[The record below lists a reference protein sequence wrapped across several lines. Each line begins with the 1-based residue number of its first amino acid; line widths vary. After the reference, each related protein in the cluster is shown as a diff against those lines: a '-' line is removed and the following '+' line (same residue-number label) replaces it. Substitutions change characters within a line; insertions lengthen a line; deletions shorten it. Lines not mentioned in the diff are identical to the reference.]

1 MYRNSPYC
9 DVANDVMMGRTKDD
23 LVPLKRN
30 RFNFY
35 KDYKERRQRE
45 KLAKLR
51 YESMLE
57 ERLAQEAEQEGMER
71 EERATWEAV
80 ELQARNWKRL
90 VDLHREAERSEKA
103 ERLRAEKEN
112 MLLKEEGFTYHNG
125 VLKEFLRWRDS
136 PALYRY
142 YDGHRGQVYAVAMA
156 SDCVASACADTF
168 VRLWDLESGKCM
180 RTLEGHGKSVR
191 DVDLS
196 PGFQLDGGLVVS
208 CSTDK
213 TVRLWDAKG
222 GVKIIK
228 GHMDVV
234 YASRFSPDGKRVC
247 SASGDK
253 TVRLWHAH
261 QGYLIFAFW
270 GHSSPV
276 MSCAF
281 SSSGKYVV
289 SSSDYGERAIKLW
302 KMPPV
307 CHATMALRVDWTPE
321 GLVQRFILVADPP
334 RALTD
339 DPRLVDQPFR
349 KKKDPWL
356 ALAADVVV
364 AESVPEKTK
373 DVSQEDDDEDDD
385 APHDTPEASGFSVS
399 VTSRDRF
406 GRATRAST
414 YFGGGAPLRVELRG
428 VESIHKFFVS
438 CVKKKHALR
447 IESPASGDRCG
458 TFANV
463 PFGTRATCQNRA
475 VTSTKRFVPTSSVDV
490 EWCVP
495 EQSTG
500 SALLRATIETDDGTV
515 VALSTTLREMTPP
528 QETRKDDERES
539 DVSPFEFQ
547 ASVLHQIFIE
557 KIRNRQFADAA
568 NMLAHDVCLNAFRGK
583 DDVMTQ
589 VKEYMGNAFSIVK
602 DAKDLAPGKSMTL
615 VLHGTSAEAPA
626 PNVAEE
632 DASSSDAEDDFETR
646 AAAQAKLIAKLR
658 KRRLACAE
666 EVRTLP
672 SHPLADAPLPA
683 PPALST
689 DRLIADGMF
698 GGSLPHLR
706 MPLPVTY
713 PRRPPTATTTTTSN
727 AHHQKALVA
736 VEAPPDAKLLA
747 TLCKVKLR
755 DDRRASTTR
764 RAATLRLPGFESFGL
779 SNAVHVRAT
788 SRRGAGQKVL
798 KGDDNSRVADIEAM
812 GQSLRSRGE
821 SLVSEQATTTS
832 RRVWRRQRRPTFATL
847 PGFVK
852 RVTRRHIKEDEEDA
866 LSGCVRTFRK
876 RHHHTV
882 NQVAWSTDDKRVA
895 SCSNDATV
903 RLWSPETG
911 GLVRTLVGHRDAV
924 LGVAFAD
931 NGLRLA
937 SCGMD
942 NVILLWNLVTGDVV
956 RQFRGHDDAVY
967 RILFLRSSSLLVTC
981 SSDHTVKTWMLTP
994 RRPEAPQR
1002 CEVQDAG
1009 MTAAVVTWRAPPA
1022 YNEAITAYKIQHREG
1037 IRGEF
1042 GAEKSVDGST
1052 FESRIVN
1059 LDAGHHYQF
1068 RVCAVNR
1075 MGQGDWSEPS
1085 KVHVTEVGPPPPPKR
1100 PTVPRDLA
1108 TPTSL
1113 VLCWQAPRATAP
1125 GTAIHSF
1132 HVECAGMGH
1141 KFGGE
1146 LSVTL
1151 TWRDG
1156 AQLAAHVDRN
1166 EDTRTTA
1173 AMALRFENLKPGY
1186 DWRFRVSAESSA
1198 GRGPFS
1204 AATISAPTPAAE
1216 PETPPAPTGIAI
1228 SKHEIEVSWTAPHDN
1243 GSAIETFE
1251 LASPSWVRHFTRRVC
1266 STRVDGLDAG
1276 KGSVFRTRAVNAVG
1290 ASEWSEWSAP
1300 VLTLTGLPAVPE
1312 RPTIVEANI
1321 TSIVVAVDK
1330 PDNGGKLLD
1339 SLLFQRRQLRP
1350 GGLRTEWAHDDPRPP
1365 PPGPAGLNATFNLNN
1380 LAPDSV
1386 YQFRCAAVNAHGASD
1401 WSLPSFRGRTLV
1413 ARPPLAPSKPR
1424 LEAAFANFCDLVWGE
1439 AQTNGAPVTGHLLEL
1454 IKRHRVADMRSTREV
1469 GYLPRCRLDH
1479 LEPQPLVYVARIAA
1493 LSDAGQGPF
1502 SQWSEPFSCNDDQ
1515 DTDDDEASR
1524 PATSPLP
1531 SRSSLGSRGGRR
1543 PTFVASRPATAA
1555 AAIPTTGSL

>member
-1 MYRNSPYC
+1 MP
-9 DVANDVMMGRTKDD
+9 V
-23 LVPLKRN
+23 LLKRK
-30 RFNFY
+30 RWNFY
-35 KDYKERRQRE
+35 QDYKERRQRE
-45 KLAKLR
+45 KLEKLR
-51 YESMLE
+51 YESLLE
-57 ERLAQEAEQEGMER
+57 ERLAQEAERERMER

-80 ELQARNWKRL
+80 ELQDRNWKRL
-90 VDLHREAERSEKA
+90 VDLHREAERNGKA
-103 ERLRAEKEN
+103 ERLRVDKEN
-112 MLLKEEGFTYHNG
+112 MLLKEEGFTYYNG

-156 SDCVASACADTF
+156 SDCIASASADTC
-168 VRLWDLESGKCM
+168 VKLWDLETGKCV
-180 RTLEGHGKSVR
+180 RTMEGHGKSVR

-196 PGFQLDGGLVVS
+196 PGFHLGGGLVVS

-213 TVRLWDAKG
+213 TLRIWDAKG
-222 GVKIIK
+222 GVRKIIK

-253 TVRLWHAH
+253 TVRLWHAQ
-261 QGYLIFAFW
+261 QGYLIFVFW
-270 GHSSPV
+270 GHLSPV

-307 CHATMALRVDWTPE
+307 CHVTMALRVDWTPE
-321 GLVQRFILVADPP
+321 GLVQRFILVEDPP
-334 RALTD
+334 RALTE

-349 KKKDPWL
+349 KKKKQDPWL

-364 AESVPEKTK
+364 VESVPETPQK
-373 DVSQEDDDEDDD
+373 DANDEDDDE
-385 APHDTPEASGFSVS
+385 APPDTPEANGFSVS

-414 YFGGGAPLRVELRG
+414 YFDGAPLRVELRG

-438 CVKKKHALR
+438 CVKKRHALR

-458 TFANV
+458 SFANA
-463 PFGTRATCQNRA
+463 PLGTRATCDDRA
-475 VTSTKRFVPTSSVDV
+475 VMSTKRFVPTSSVDL
-490 EWCVP
+490 EWCAP

-500 SALLRATIETDDGTV
+500 SALVRATIETDDGTV
-515 VALSTTLREMTPP
+515 VSLTTTLREVPPP
-528 QETRKDDERES
+528 QETKRDDETETS
-539 DVSPFEFQ
+539 EASPFEFQ

-557 KIRNRQFADAA
+557 KVRNHQFAEAA
-568 NMLAHDVCLNAFRGK
+568 NMLAPDVGLGTLRGK

-589 VKEYMGNAFSIVK
+589 VKRYMGNGSIVK

-615 VLHGTSAEAPA
+615 VLHGTLPEAPA
-626 PNVAEE
+626 PDFAGEE
-632 DASSSDAEDDFETR
+632 ANSSDTDDDDLETR
-646 AAAQAKLIAKLR
+646 AAAEAKMIAKLR

-672 SHPLADAPLPA
+672 SEPLADAPFPA
-683 PPALST
+683 PPALPT
-689 DRLIADGMF
+689 CLIADGTF
-698 GGSLPHLR
+698 GGSLLHLR

-713 PRRPPTATTTTTSN
+713 PRRPPTTTPH
-727 AHHQKALVA
+727 AHQQRKALVT
-736 VEAPPDAKLLA
+736 VEAPPDARLLA
-747 TLCKVKLR
+747 KLSKLKIK
-755 DDRRASTTR
+755 DDKRASKMRRTT
-764 RAATLRLPGFESFGL
+764 TVRLPGFERPEL
-779 SNAVHVRAT
+779 STAVSTTSQRA
-788 SRRGAGQKVL
+788 AGQNVF
-798 KGDDNSRVADIEAM
+798 KGDDDDDNNRLADIEAM
-812 GQSLRSRGE
+812 GQSIRSRGE
-821 SLVSEQATTTS
+821 SFVAGPGTATA
-832 RRVWRRQRRPTFATL
+832 RGVWRRQRRPTFATL
-847 PGFVK
+847 PGFAK
-852 RVTRRHIKEDEEDA
+852 RVLRQHFKEDEEDA

-895 SCSNDATV
+895 SCSNDGTV
-903 RLWSPETG
+903 RLWAPETG
-911 GLVRTLVGHRDAV
+911 GLVRTLAGHRDAV

-981 SSDHTVKTWMLTP
+981 SSDRTVKTWMLTP

-1002 CEVQDAG
+1002 CEVKDAG
-1009 MTAAVVTWRAPPA
+1009 MTAATVTWRAPPA

-1042 GAEKSVDGST
+1042 GATKSVDGST
-1052 FESRIVN
+1052 FETRIVDLN
-1059 LDAGHHYQF
+1059 AGHHYQV

-1085 KVHVTEVGPPPPPKR
+1085 KVHVTQVGPPPPPVR
-1100 PTVPRDLA
+1100 PTVVRDLA

-1141 KFGGE
+1141 RFGGE

-1151 TWRDG
+1151 AWRDG
-1156 AQLAAHVDRN
+1156 ARLAADVGRN

-1173 AMALRFENLKPGY
+1173 AMALRFKKLKPGY

-1198 GRGPFS
+1198 GQGPFS
-1204 AATISAPTPAAE
+1204 EATISVPTPPAE

-1228 SKHEIEVSWTAPHDN
+1228 SKNEIEVSWTAPHDN
-1243 GSAIETFE
+1243 GAAIETFE
-1251 LASPSWVRHFTRRVC
+1251 LASPSWVRHFTRRTC
-1266 STRVDGLDAG
+1266 STRVGGLEAG
-1276 KGSVFRTRAVNAVG
+1276 KGSVFRVRAVNAVG

-1312 RPTIVEANI
+1312 RPAIVETNI

-1365 PPGPAGLNATFNLNN
+1365 PPGPAGFNAIFSLNN

-1386 YQFRCAAVNAHGASD
+1386 YQFRCAAVNSHGASD
-1401 WSLPSFRGRTLV
+1401 WSLPSFRGRTLA
-1413 ARPPLAPSKPR
+1413 ARPPFAPSKPR

-1439 AQTNGAPVTGHLLEL
+1439 AQINGAPVTGHRLEL
-1454 IKRHRVADMRSTREV
+1454 IKRHRLADMRSTREV

-1493 LSDAGQGPF
+1493 LSDAGQGPY
-1502 SQWSEPFSCNDDQ
+1502 SDWSEPFSCNDQ
-1515 DTDDDEASR
+1515 DTDDDETSR

-1531 SRSSLGSRGGRR
+1531 SRSSLGSRGGGRR

-1555 AAIPTTGSL
+1555 AAIPGSS